1 MFRCLLLLAA
11 PMAIAVAA
19 PAADDAVRFDFETG
33 DLQSWM
39 VVEGKF
45 DRLVSDRE
53 VFHNTYPERPDRKY
67 NKQGRYYLSTVEQQ
81 PGMPSSDRMTGVVE
95 SPVFVPAGPD
105 MAMLVGSGTQ
115 AKAYV
120 ALCTLDGKEVL
131 VARGKAETE
140 IMQRV
145 TWHAPELVSKRVF
158 LRVVDRETG
167 GWGHVT
173 FDDFTAKGH
182 VDQKATR
189 QRFAGIAERVAR
201 QRLEEVL
208 KQLHLEALRA
218 AIDDLVSTFGDRY
231 PRGKEF
237 LTRLDAIEEQIRGAN
252 RQPAEKGR
260 VGSSPYA
267 GQVGSLADEL
277 EMLRREA
284 LIANPLLSGQPIL
297 YVVRHHY
304 QSHYHAIDTLFHTGE
319 LNADRGMSPHA
330 SLFQGGGALK
340 TIDFS
345 RFKPRAGKPRSKPLH
360 PDPVPEEE
368 GAMVKTL
375 LETRDGVARDPEVHF
390 DGRKIVFA
398 LRRSAAEDYHL
409 WEISADGTGLRQLTS
424 AEGVS
429 DVDPIYLPDESIV
442 FSSTR
447 EPKYNMCSRDHGANL
462 FRMEADGANVHQIGK
477 NNLFDNQPSLM
488 SDGRILYARWEY
500 VDRNFGDAHALWTVN
515 PDGSNQS
522 LYWKNNTASP
532 AAALAARV
540 IPGTQRAVCVLGPHH
555 DHLWGAMAIV
565 DRRLALEGR
574 DGVVRVW
581 PPQAMSL
588 VHAGGPFDCDA
599 FSSVQPKYADP
610 WPLSDKYFLCSRSTP
625 AGPMGIY
632 LVDVFGNEILLHA
645 EGPGCYDPMPL
656 TPQPRPPVLPARREL
671 ETKAGYFLVADVY
684 RGTHV
689 QGVKR
694 GSVKGLRVVESPEKR
709 HWSPGAWFGQG
720 YTAPGMNWHSL
731 ENKRI
736 LGTVP
741 VEEDGSA
748 FFRVPA
754 ETFVYFQLLDQSGMM
769 IQSMRSGASVH
780 AGEVGSCV
788 GCHDERRAAPPI
800 AGRKL
805 PPENRPAAVPL
816 ALRRGPSTLQP
827 WYGPP
832 REFSFMAEVQPVLT
846 RHCVSCHDYGQ
857 EAGKRVNLA
866 PDRTTTFNTA
876 YVELW
881 RKGYVKCVGAGPAE
895 IQPAY
900 SWGSHPS
907 KLVQVLRDPKYPG
920 HEDLKL
926 TPEELDRII
935 TWVDL
940 NGVYY
945 PTYMSA
951 YPDSLTG
958 RVPLDN
964 AQLGRL
970 GQLTGWDFGAQRSF
984 SACPGPD
991 VSFDRPELSPC
1002 LAQFQDH
1009 GDPKYREALAI
1020 IQAGKE
1026 NLARRPRG
1034 DTLEGFVPCEA
1045 DQHREKKFA
1054 ARRETELG
1062 NREAMRRGEKRYDK

>member
-1 MFRCLLLLAA
+1 
-11 PMAIAVAA
+11 MAIAVSAS
-19 PAADDAVRFDFETG
+19 AADDVVRFDFETG
-33 DLQSWM
+33 DLQHWM
-39 VVEGKF
+39 MVEGKF
-45 DRLVSDRE
+45 DRLVSDRD
-53 VFHNTYPERPDRKY
+53 VFHNAYPERPDRKY
-67 NKQGRYYLSTVEQQ
+67 NKQGKYYLSTVEQQ
-81 PGMPSSDRMTGVVE
+81 PGMPSNDRMTGMVE
-95 SPVFVPAGPD
+95 SPVFVLGGPD
-105 MAMLVGSGTQ
+105 MSMLVGSGTQ

-131 VARGKAETE
+131 VARGKEQTE

-145 TWHAPELVSKRVF
+145 AWHAPELVGKRVF

-173 FDDFTAKGH
+173 FDGFTAEGH
-182 VDQKATR
+182 IDRKATR

-201 QRLEEVL
+201 QRFEEVF
-208 KQLHLEALRA
+208 KQLHREALRA
-218 AIDDLVSTFGDRY
+218 AIDDSISTFGDRY

-237 LTRLDAIEEQIRGAN
+237 LTRLDAIEEQIRGVDFRSVEN
-252 RQPAEKGR
+252 RQ
-260 VGSSPYA
+260 VDH
-267 GQVGSLADEL
+267 LAREL
-277 EMLRREA
+277 EILRREA
-284 LIANPLLSGQPIL
+284 LIANPLVSGRPIL
-297 YVVRHHY
+297 YVVRRQY

-319 LNADRGMSPHA
+319 LNADRGMCPHA
-330 SLFQGGGALK
+330 NLFQGGGALK
-340 TIDFS
+340 TIDLS
-345 RFKPRAGKPRSKPLH
+345 RFKPQAGKPRANSPH
-360 PDPVPEEE
+360 PDSPAEEE
-368 GAMVKTL
+368 GAVVKTL
-375 LETRDGVARDPEVHF
+375 LETRDGVARDPEVYF
-390 DGRKIVFA
+390 DGKKIVFA
-398 LRRSAAEDYHL
+398 LRRNAAEDYHI
-409 WEISADGTGLRQLTS
+409 WEINADGAGLRQLTS

-429 DVDPIYLPDESIV
+429 DVDPIYLPDDSIV

-462 FRMEADGANVHQIGK
+462 FRMAADGANIHQIGK

-488 SDGRILYARWEY
+488 PDGRILYARWEY
-500 VDRNFGDAHALWTVN
+500 VDRNFGDAHALWTAN

-532 AAALAARV
+532 AAALAARS

-555 DHLWGAMAIV
+555 DHLWGAMALV

-574 DGVVRVW
+574 DGVVRIW

-588 VHAGGPFDCDA
+588 IRAGGPFDCDA

-610 WPLSDKYFLCSRSTP
+610 CPLDDKHFLCSRSTP

-632 LVDVFGNEILLHA
+632 LLDVFGNEILLHA

-656 TPQPRPPVLPARREL
+656 KPQPRPPVLPARREF
-671 ETKAGYFLVADVY
+671 EAKPGCFLVADVY

-694 GSVKGLRVVESPEKR
+694 GSVKTLRVVESPEKR

-754 ETFVYFQLLDQSGMM
+754 DTFVYFQLLDAGGMM

-788 GCHDERRAAPPI
+788 GCHDERRTAPP
-800 AGRKL
+800 A
-805 PPENRPAAVPL
+805 NRPAALPM
-816 ALRRGPSTLQP
+816 ALRRGPSAIQP
-827 WYGPP
+827 WHGPP
-832 REFSFMAEVQPVLT
+832 REFSFMAEVQPVFT
-846 RHCVSCHDYGQ
+846 RNCVSCHDYGQ
-857 EAGKRVNLA
+857 EAGKKLNLA

-881 RKGYVKCVGAGPAE
+881 RKGCVKCVGAGPAE
-895 IQPAY
+895 IQQAY

-907 KLVQVLRDPKYPG
+907 RLVQVLRTPKYPG
-920 HEDLKL
+920 HENLKL

-951 YPDSLTG
+951 YPNSLTG

-964 AQLGRL
+964 VQLGRL

-984 SACPGPD
+984 SGCPGPD

-1002 LAQFQDH
+1002 LAPFKDH
-1009 GDPKYREALAI
+1009 SDAKYKEALAI

-1026 NLARRPRG
+1026 NLAKRPRG
-1034 DTLEGFVPCEA
+1034 DDLEGFVPCEA
-1045 DQHREKKFA
+1045 DQRREKKFA
-1054 ARRETELG
+1054 ARRETELR
-1062 NREAMRRGEKRYDK
+1062 NREAVRRGDKLYDR